1 MYRDRIL
8 EQKKILGISTKT
20 MSERSKLNL
29 PEETISRVLS
39 NKTHDSRVST
49 VLDIGETVGLEPHE
63 LFMDAR
69 TAAEFKLFLE
79 TRLSDIDNAAELEML
94 RAKTAAQET
103 EIRLLNERLQHKE
116 ELLAVYAYF
125 TKNRPAE

>member
-49 VLDIGETVGLEPHE
+49 VLDIAETVGLAPHE